1 MLESIAFIPDGNR
14 RYATSAGTSF
24 TQSYIQGTRK
34 AWDVLG
40 WLSKYPNISTVTFY
54 TLSLKNLERPK
65 TELMILLKIFEQEL
79 EKAMKRREVI
89 EDGIN
94 IKFIGRRDV
103 FSKGMQHRM
112 ENLEKYTEQYHDK
125 QINIA
130 FGYDG
135 QTEIIDAAAKYALDA
150 SQGLVDP
157 NGLTPKEFRKYLYHD
172 FKDPDLIVRTSK
184 EQRLSGFLTYQ
195 SAYSE
200 LAFLDKYWP
209 EITEQDVDT
218 VIAEYNKRYRRFG
231 K

>member
-14 RYATSAGTSF
+14 RYALAAGTSF

-34 AWDVLG
+34 AWDVLE
-40 WLSKYPNISTVTFY
+40 WLSKYPNITTVTFY

-65 TELMILLKIFEQEL
+65 TELMLLLKIFEQEL
-79 EKAMKRREVI
+79 DKAMKRKEVI
-89 EDGIN
+89 EGGIN
-94 IKFIGRRDV
+94 IKFLGRKDV
-103 FSKGMQHRM
+103 FSQGMQARM
-112 ENLEKYTEQYHDK
+112 AKLEKYTEQYRDK
-125 QINIA
+125 QVNIA

-135 QTEIIDAAAKYALDA
+135 QTEIVDAVKKYTYDFA
-150 SQGLVDP
+150 QGLVDP
-157 NGLTPKEFRKYLYHD
+157 NELNVKDFKKYLYND

-209 EITEQDVDT
+209 EVTEQDVDA
-218 VIAEYNKRYRRFG
+218 VIADYEKRHRRFG

>member
-1 MLESIAFIPDGNR
+1 MLESIGFIPDGNR
-14 RYATSAGTSF
+14 RYANAAGTSF
-24 TQSYIQGTRK
+24 TQSYIEGTRK

-79 EKAMKRREVI
+79 EKAMKRKEVI

-94 IKFIGRRDV
+94 IKFLGRRDV
-103 FSKGMQHRM
+103 FSQGMQSRM
-112 ENLEKYTEQYHDK
+112 EKLEKYTEQYRDK
-125 QINIA
+125 QVNIA

-135 QTEIIDAAAKYALDA
+135 QTEIVDAVQKYTNDFA
-150 SQGLVDP
+150 QGLVNPSD
-157 NGLTPKEFRKYLYHD
+157 LTVQGFKKYLYND

-209 EITEQDVDT
+209 EVTEQDVDT
-218 VIAEYNKRYRRFG
+218 VIADYDKRHRRFG

>member
-14 RYATSAGTSF
+14 RFAAAEGTSF
-24 TQSYIQGTRK
+24 TQSYVKGTQK
-34 AWDVLG
+34 AWDVLY
-40 WLSKYPNISTVTFY
+40 WLSKYPNITTVTFY
-54 TLSLKNLERPK
+54 TLSLRNLERPK

-79 EKAMKRREVI
+79 EKVMKRNEVI

-103 FSKGMQHRM
+103 FSKGFQTRM
-112 ENLEKYTEQYHDK
+112 EAIEKYTSQFHNK
-125 QINIA
+125 QVNIA
-130 FGYDG
+130 IGYDG
-135 QTEIIDAAAKYALDA
+135 QAEIVDAVKGYLYDFTQGAA
-150 SQGLVDP
+150 DP
-157 NGLTPKEFRKYLYHD
+157 NNLTVDEFKKYLYAD
-172 FKDPDLIVRTSK
+172 FKAPDLIVRTSK

-209 EITEQDVDT
+209 EITEKDIDA
-218 VIAEYNKRYRRFG
+218 VIADYDKRHRRFG

>member
-1 MLESIAFIPDGNR
+1 MLESIGFIPDGNR
-14 RYATSAGTSF
+14 RYANAAGTSF
-24 TQSYIQGTRK
+24 TQSYIEGTRK

-79 EKAMKRREVI
+79 EKAMKRKEVI

-94 IKFIGRRDV
+94 IKFLGRKDV
-103 FSKGMQHRM
+103 FSPGMQTRM
-112 ENLEKYTEQYHDK
+112 AKLEKYTEQYHDK
-125 QINIA
+125 QVNIA

-135 QTEIIDAAAKYALDA
+135 QTEIIDAVQKYTNDFA
-150 SQGLVDP
+150 QGLVNP
-157 NGLTPKEFRKYLYHD
+157 NDLTVQGFKKYLYND

-218 VIAEYNKRYRRFG
+218 VIAEYNKRHRRFG

>member
-14 RYATSAGTSF
+14 RFAASEGTSF
-24 TQSYIQGTRK
+24 TQSYVKGTQK
-34 AWDVLG
+34 AWDVLY
-40 WLSKYPNISTVTFY
+40 WLSKYPNITTVTFY
-54 TLSLKNLERPK
+54 TLSLRNLERPK

-79 EKAMKRREVI
+79 EKVMKRNEVI

-103 FSKGMQHRM
+103 FSKGFQTRM
-112 ENLEKYTEQYHDK
+112 EAIEKYTSQFHNK
-125 QINIA
+125 QVNIA
-130 FGYDG
+130 LGYDG
-135 QTEIIDAAAKYALDA
+135 QTEIVDAVKGYLYDFT
-150 SQGLVDP
+150 QGAVDP
-157 NGLTPKEFRKYLYHD
+157 NNLTVDEFRKYLYVD
-172 FKDPDLIVRTSK
+172 FKAPDLIVRTSK

-209 EITEQDVDT
+209 EITENDIDA
-218 VIAEYNKRYRRFG
+218 VIADYDKRHRRFG

>member
-1 MLESIAFIPDGNR
+1 MLESIGFIPDGNR
-14 RYATSAGTSF
+14 RYALTAGTSF
-24 TQSYIQGTRK
+24 TQSYVEGTRK

-40 WLSKYPNISTVTFY
+40 WLSKYPNITTVTFY

-65 TELMILLKIFEQEL
+65 TELMLLLKIFEQEL
-79 EKAMKRREVI
+79 DKAMKRKEVI
-89 EDGIN
+89 EGGIN
-94 IKFIGRRDV
+94 IKFLGRKDV
-103 FSKGMQHRM
+103 FSQGMQARM
-112 ENLEKYTEQYHDK
+112 AKLEKYTEQYRDK
-125 QINIA
+125 QVNIA

-135 QTEIIDAAAKYALDA
+135 QTEIVDAVKKYTYDFA
-150 SQGLVDP
+150 QGLVDP
-157 NGLTPKEFRKYLYHD
+157 NELNVKDFKKYLYND

-209 EITEQDVDT
+209 EVTEQDVDA
-218 VIAEYNKRYRRFG
+218 VIADYEKRHRRFG